1 MSSGISYGWQVENSS
16 GTPVSGAKIFFKIKG
31 TSTNATTYTDSA
43 LTVPAANP
51 VVADAAGWF
60 AVYLSPTVNYDIQ
73 IKSADES
80 ITYQSTSVSPSA
92 TGSQPVDATLTA
104 LAALGLESR
113 KLIRGTGV
121 DTGQLVTLSTAS
133 GIYYV
138 EDYGAAGNN
147 STDDRVAIQAA
158 IDAAE
163 TAGGGTVWI
172 TQGKTY
178 LVSNSG
184 NSLGSRNYA
193 IALKSGVII
202 DGGGTI
208 ARHGTSMAFTLIA
221 GFGTGTFPS
230 VTQTMGIQ
238 NITVDGRASTR
249 VDGGAGTGGNSDG
262 FSIWLFNVRNAVCQN
277 VTSLDAASW
286 GVRIERCIGGS
297 FVNRITCRHGA
308 DVNADGVHFV
318 DCRNMAGNGFEI
330 ISEGDDAFI
339 VEANSYDVYGLNL
352 TGISVRNPSSGVTS
366 ARRAI
371 LILRDTSLSTTVRN
385 IFDNI
390 IEGVVYESDFAAL
403 YIKAAAANVY
413 GNTFRVVS
421 HESQNG
427 LEIAAGDALATGAV
441 FGNRFEIVATDPA
454 ERGVSVYTDG
464 LGGTIEDN
472 VINGTIYNPGDGFSA
487 VLLLGDRWQGSL
499 SVDYD
504 PAGTKASP
512 SVAINC
518 ANLQDSD
525 LSVSVQGGTYCL
537 RLEGTSDNN
546 TFRIGSLT
554 GGVTGPLLIDS
565 GSTGNT
571 FIGGRVSGTVTN
583 NGGTTNQFVAV
594 NGVSASL
601 VSPDPIAWT
610 PTIDATSGTITTSS
624 STFARY
630 RTINRTVYF
639 SISITITDNGTGA
652 SGLRFT
658 LPTGSAQFGGNC
670 TARNSTTGVGLI
682 ASFGTSGTTATIQT
696 TAGAYPV
703 ASGQTVLCTGWYFLT

>member
-1 MSSGISYGWQVENSS
+1 M
-16 GTPVSGAKIFFKIKG
+16 GTI
-31 TSTNATTYTDSA
+31 ND
-43 LTVPAANP
+43 LNTVDT
-51 VVADAAGWF
+51 VADDDKFVLWKTQAGATRAIT
-60 AVYLSPTVNYDIQ
+60 AVDLATYFGAELS
-73 IKSADES
+73 DE
-80 ITYQSTSVSPSA
+80 YQPL
-92 TGSQPVDATLTA
+92 DATLTA

-113 KLIRGTGV
+113 KLIRGTSV
-121 DTGQLVTLSTAS
+121 DTGQLVTLSNAS
-133 GIYYV
+133 GIYFV

-178 LVSNSG
+178 LASNSG

-193 IALKSGVII
+193 IALKPGVII

-230 VTQTMGIQ
+230 VTQTMGVQ
-238 NITVDGRASTR
+238 NIIVDGRASTR

-262 FSIWLFNVRNAVCQN
+262 FSVWLFNVRNAVCQN

-339 VEANSYDVYGLNL
+339 VEANSYDVYGLNF
-352 TGISVRNPSSGVTS
+352 TGISVRNPASGVTS

-390 IEGVVYESDFAAL
+390 IEGVVYDSDFAAL

-441 FGNRFEIVATDPA
+441 FGNRFEIVTTDPA

-487 VLLLGDRWQGSL
+487 VQIRGDRWQGSL

-512 SVAINC
+512 TVAINC

-610 PTIDATSGTITTSS
+610 PTIDATSGAITTSS

-652 SGLRFT
+652 SALRFT

-682 ASFGTSGTTATIQT
+682 AAFATSGTTVTIQT

>member
-1 MSSGISYGWQVENSS
+1 M
-16 GTPVSGAKIFFKIKG
+16 GTI
-31 TSTNATTYTDSA
+31 ND
-43 LTVPAANP
+43 LNTVDT
-51 VVADAAGWF
+51 VADDDKFVLWKTQAGATRAIT
-60 AVYLSPTVNYDIQ
+60 AVDLATYFGAELS
-73 IKSADES
+73 DE
-80 ITYQSTSVSPSA
+80 YQPL
-92 TGSQPVDATLTA
+92 DATLTA

-113 KLIRGTGV
+113 KLIRGTSV
-121 DTGQLVTLSTAS
+121 DTGQLVTLSNAS
-133 GIYYV
+133 GIYFV

-178 LVSNSG
+178 LASNSG

-193 IALKSGVII
+193 IALKPGVII

-230 VTQTMGIQ
+230 VTQTMGVQ
-238 NITVDGRASTR
+238 NIIVDGRASTR

-262 FSIWLFNVRNAVCQN
+262 FSVWLFNVRNAVCQN

-339 VEANSYDVYGLNL
+339 VEANSYDVYGLNF
-352 TGISVRNPSSGVTS
+352 TGISVRNPASGVTS

-390 IEGVVYESDFAAL
+390 IEGVVYDSDFAAL

-441 FGNRFEIVATDPA
+441 FGNRFEIVTTDPA

-487 VLLLGDRWQGSL
+487 VQIRGDRWQGSL

-512 SVAINC
+512 TVAINC

-624 STFARY
+624 SAFARY

-652 SGLRFT
+652 SALRFT

-682 ASFGTSGTTATIQT
+682 AAFATSGTTVTIQT

-703 ASGQTVLCTGWYFLT
+703 ASGQTVLCTG

>member
-1 MSSGISYGWQVENSS
+1 M
-16 GTPVSGAKIFFKIKG
+16 GTI
-31 TSTNATTYTDSA
+31 ND
-43 LTVPAANP
+43 LNTVDT
-51 VVADAAGWF
+51 VADDDKFLLWKTQAGATRAIT
-60 AVYLSPTVNYDIQ
+60 AVDLATYFGAELS
-73 IKSADES
+73 DE
-80 ITYQSTSVSPSA
+80 YQPL
-92 TGSQPVDATLTA
+92 DATLTA

-113 KLIRGTGV
+113 KLIRGTSV
-121 DTGQLVTLSTAS
+121 DTGQLVTLSNAS
-133 GIYYV
+133 GIYFV

-178 LVSNSG
+178 LASNSG

-193 IALKSGVII
+193 IALKPGVII

-230 VTQTMGIQ
+230 VTQTMGVQ
-238 NITVDGRASTR
+238 NIIVDGRASTR

-262 FSIWLFNVRNAVCQN
+262 FSVWLFNVRNAVCQN

-339 VEANSYDVYGLNL
+339 VEANSYDVYGLNF
-352 TGISVRNPSSGVTS
+352 TGISVRNPASGVTS

-390 IEGVVYESDFAAL
+390 IEGVVYDSDFAAL

-441 FGNRFEIVATDPA
+441 FGNRFEIVTTDPA

-487 VLLLGDRWQGSL
+487 VQIRGDRWQGSL

-512 SVAINC
+512 TVAINC

-610 PTIDATSGTITTSS
+610 PTIDATSGAITTSS

-652 SGLRFT
+652 SALRFT

-682 ASFGTSGTTATIQT
+682 AAFATSGTTVTIQT

>member
-1 MSSGISYGWQVENSS
+1 M
-16 GTPVSGAKIFFKIKG
+16 GTI
-31 TSTNATTYTDSA
+31 ND
-43 LTVPAANP
+43 LNTVDT
-51 VVADAAGWF
+51 VADDDKFLLWKTQAGATRAIT
-60 AVYLSPTVNYDIQ
+60 AVDLATYFGAELS
-73 IKSADES
+73 DE
-80 ITYQSTSVSPSA
+80 YQPL
-92 TGSQPVDATLTA
+92 DATLTA

-133 GIYYV
+133 GIYFV
-138 EDYGAAGNN
+138 EDYGAVGNN

-158 IDAAE
+158 IDAADA
-163 TAGGGTVWI
+163 AGGGTVWI
-172 TQGKTY
+172 TRGKTY

-184 NSLGSRNYA
+184 SQLGGRDYA
-193 IALKSGVII
+193 IALKPGVII

-208 ARHGTSMAFTLIA
+208 ARFGTTMSFTLIA

-352 TGISVRNPSSGVTS
+352 TGISVRNPASGVTS

-390 IEGVVYESDFAAL
+390 IEGVVYDSDFAAL

-441 FGNRFEIVATDPA
+441 FGNRFEIVTTDPA

-487 VLLLGDRWQGSL
+487 VQIRGDRWQGSL

-512 SVAINC
+512 TVAINC
-518 ANLQDSD
+518 ANLQDAD

-624 STFARY
+624 SAFARY

-652 SGLRFT
+652 SALRFT

-682 ASFGTSGTTATIQT
+682 AAFATSGTTATIQT

>member
-1 MSSGISYGWQVENSS
+1 M
-16 GTPVSGAKIFFKIKG
+16 GTI
-31 TSTNATTYTDSA
+31 ND
-43 LTVPAANP
+43 LNTVDT
-51 VVADAAGWF
+51 VADDDKFVLWKTQAGATRAIT
-60 AVYLSPTVNYDIQ
+60 AVDLATYFGAELS
-73 IKSADES
+73 DE
-80 ITYQSTSVSPSA
+80 YQPL
-92 TGSQPVDATLTA
+92 DATLTA

-113 KLIRGTGV
+113 KLIRGTSV
-121 DTGQLVTLSTAS
+121 DTGQLVTLSNAS
-133 GIYYV
+133 GIYFV

-178 LVSNSG
+178 LASNSG

-193 IALKSGVII
+193 IALKPGVII

-230 VTQTMGIQ
+230 VTQTMGVQ
-238 NITVDGRASTR
+238 NIIVDGRASTR

-262 FSIWLFNVRNAVCQN
+262 FSVWLFNVRNAVCQN

-339 VEANSYDVYGLNL
+339 VEANSYDVYGLNF
-352 TGISVRNPSSGVTS
+352 TGISVRNPASGVTS

-390 IEGVVYESDFAAL
+390 IEGVVYDSDFAAL
-403 YIKAAAANVY
+403 YIKAAAVNVY

-441 FGNRFEIVATDPA
+441 FGNRFEIVTTDPA

-487 VLLLGDRWQGSL
+487 VQIRGDRWQGSL

-512 SVAINC
+512 TVAINC

-610 PTIDATSGTITTSS
+610 PTIDATSGAITTSS

-652 SGLRFT
+652 SALRFT

-682 ASFGTSGTTATIQT
+682 AAFATSGTTVTIQT

>member
-1 MSSGISYGWQVENSS
+1 MATGLAYGWQVENAN
-16 GTPVSGAKIFFKIKG
+16 GTPVSGAKVFFKLKG

-51 VVADAAGWF
+51 VLADAAGWF
-60 AVYLSPTVNYDIQ
+60 ATYLSPTVNYDIQ

-80 ITYQSTSVSPSA
+80 ITYQSTSVSPSV

-104 LAALGLESR
+104 LAGAGFENR
-113 KLIRGTGV
+113 KFPRGSGV
-121 DTGQLVTLSTAS
+121 DTVQNVTLSTAS

-138 EDYGAAGNN
+138 EDYGAVGDN

-163 TAGGGTVWI
+163 TAGGGTVWF

-178 LVSNSG
+178 LASNSG
-184 NSLGSRNYA
+184 SQLGSRDYA
-193 IALKSGVII
+193 IALKPGVII
-202 DGGGTI
+202 DGGGAI

-230 VTQTMGIQ
+230 VTQTMGLQ
-238 NITVDGRASTR
+238 NVTVDGRASTR

-262 FSIWLFNVRNAVCQN
+262 FNIWLFNLRNAVCQN

-286 GVRIERCIGGS
+286 GVRVERCIGGS

-390 IEGVVYESDFAAL
+390 IEGVVYDSDFAAL
-403 YIKAAAANVY
+403 YLKAAAANVY

-421 HESQNG
+421 HESQSG
-427 LEIAAGDALATGAV
+427 LEIAVGDALATGAV
-441 FGNRFEIVATDPA
+441 FGNRFEIVTTDPA
-454 ERGVSVYTDG
+454 ERGVYAYTSG

-472 VINGTIYNPGDGFSA
+472 VINGSVYNPGDGFSG
-487 VLLLGDRWQGSL
+487 VLLRGDRWQGSL

-512 SVAINC
+512 TVAINC

-525 LSVSVQGGTYCL
+525 LSVSVQGGSYCL

-546 TFRIGSLT
+546 TFRIASLT
-554 GGVTGPLLIDS
+554 GGVTGDLLIDS

-571 FIGGRVSGTVTN
+571 FIGGRIPGTVTN

-610 PTIDATSGTITTSS
+610 PTIDASSGTITTSS

-630 RTINRTVYF
+630 RVINRTVYF

-652 SGLRFT
+652 TALRFT
-658 LPTGSAQFGGNC
+658 LPTGTAQYGGNC
-670 TARNSTTGVGLI
+670 TARNNTSGVGLV
-682 ASFGTSGTTATIQT
+682 AFFSTSGTTANIQT

-703 ASGQTVLCTGWYFLT
+703 ASGQTIICTGWYFLT

>member
-1 MSSGISYGWQVENSS
+1 M
-16 GTPVSGAKIFFKIKG
+16 GTI
-31 TSTNATTYTDSA
+31 ND
-43 LTVPAANP
+43 LNTVDT
-51 VVADAAGWF
+51 VADDDKFVLWKTQAGATRAIT
-60 AVYLSPTVNYDIQ
+60 AVDLATYFGAELS
-73 IKSADES
+73 DE
-80 ITYQSTSVSPSA
+80 YQPL
-92 TGSQPVDATLTA
+92 DATLTA

-113 KLIRGTGV
+113 KLIRGTSV
-121 DTGQLVTLSTAS
+121 DTGQLVTLSNAS
-133 GIYYV
+133 GIYFV

-178 LVSNSG
+178 LASNSG

-193 IALKSGVII
+193 IALKPGVII

-230 VTQTMGIQ
+230 VTQTMGVQ
-238 NITVDGRASTR
+238 NIIVDGRASTR

-262 FSIWLFNVRNAVCQN
+262 FSVWLFNVRNAVCQN

-339 VEANSYDVYGLNL
+339 VEANSYDVYGLNF
-352 TGISVRNPSSGVTS
+352 TGISVRNPASGVTS

-390 IEGVVYESDFAAL
+390 IEGVVYDSDFAAL

-441 FGNRFEIVATDPA
+441 FGNRFEIVTTDPA

-487 VLLLGDRWQGSL
+487 VQIRGDRWQGSL

-512 SVAINC
+512 TVAINC
-518 ANLQDSD
+518 ANLQDAD

-610 PTIDATSGTITTSS
+610 PTIDATSGAITTSS

-652 SGLRFT
+652 SALRFT

-682 ASFGTSGTTATIQT
+682 AAFATSGTTVTIQT